1 MGTSV
6 RYAQALAGLARE
18 RGLSKAVLS
27 QVLAFSAVLS
37 ETGVS
42 LATLS
47 PGERERLID
56 HLLPDDGTSLTR
68 AFLHVLAKDGAI
80 EMLPDIARALADI
93 VEGKHRQIRV
103 TSAVPLSARE
113 KRHVL
118 AKVRALVGTDKG
130 IQYTVDPAVLGGV
143 VIAVGDSE
151 WDFSVRGAIA
161 RMRDEVT
168 HEY

>member
-18 RGLSKAVLS
+18 RGLSNAVLS
-27 QVLAFSAVLS
+27 QLLAFSAALS

-42 LATLS
+42 LAALS
-47 PGERERLID
+47 PGERDRLID
-56 HLLPDDGTSLTR
+56 HLLPGDGPSLAR

-80 EMLPDIARALADI
+80 DMLPEVVETLADI

-103 TSAVPLSARE
+103 TSAVPLSAQE
-113 KRHVL
+113 KRYVL
-118 AKVRALVGTDKG
+118 ARVRALAGADVSV
-130 IQYTVDPAVLGGV
+130 QYAVDPGVLGGV
-143 VIAVGDSE
+143 VIAAGDTE